1 MDSRADNQ
9 LPLTAYVSPLEP
21 CEREDLLVSFTTC
34 WNVRVMQRAMKINP
48 DNQGSK
54 GTFEIALRH
63 MSVQQDQSAQ
73 CAPSVRAD
81 RRKELEQGSTP
92 KTWGQ
97 RRHRNG
103 CAPKNDGASHS
114 CGPL

>member
-9 LPLTAYVSPLEP
+9 LPLTTYVSLLKP
-21 CEREDLLVSFTTC
+21 CERKDLLVSFTTC
-34 WNVRVMQRAMKINP
+34 WNVRVMQRAMKITP

-54 GTFEIALRH
+54 GTFEIAPQH
-63 MSVQQDQSAQ
+63 TSMQQDQSAQ
-73 CAPSVRAD
+73 CAPSIQAD
-81 RRKELEQGSTP
+81 HKKELEQESTP
-92 KTWGQ
+92 KTWAQ

-103 CAPKNDGASHS
+103 CAPKNDGASYS